1 MWLPPA
7 WQRIPLGFLAF
18 ADLVVGSALR
28 GYGRT
33 SIRYALFFLY
43 PYVIFAASAAL
54 AWLAG
59 AFIAYASQSALVGIA
74 TAAVAFVVLLRA
86 ASRWLHFPFVR

>member
-1 MWLPPA
+1 MVAARMAADPA
-7 WQRIPLGFLAF
+7 RLSAVRDF
-18 ADLVVGSALR
+18 VVGAALW

-59 AFIAYASQSALVGIA
+59 AFIAYASESALVGIA
-74 TAAVAFVVLLRA
+74 TAAVAFVVLLHA
-86 ASRWLHFPFVR
+86 ASRWLHLPFVR